1 MASPT
6 DNNEGFFSDVR
17 KVGYLRKPKSMHKRF
32 FVLRAASESGPARL
46 EYYENEKKWRHKS
59 GAPKRSI
66 PLESCFNINKRADSK
81 NKHLVALYT
90 KDEHFAIA
98 ADSEPEQESWY
109 QALLQ
114 LHNRAKGHHH
124 LHHHHHHHHSDV
136 TFGGSSAGL
145 GEAGEDGYG
154 EVAPGPAFK
163 EVWQVILKPK
173 GLGQTK
179 NLIGIYRL
187 CLTNKT
193 ISFVK
198 LNSDAA
204 AVVLQ
209 LLNIRRCGHSENFFF
224 IEVGR
229 SAVTGPGEFWMQV
242 DDSVVAQNMH
252 ETILEAMRAMSEE
265 FRPRSKS
272 QSSSNCSNPISV
284 PLRSR
289 HHVNNPPPSQV
300 GLSRR
305 SRTESVTATSPAGGG
320 GGGTGGKPSSFR
332 VRASSDGEGTM
343 SRPAS
348 VDGSP
353 VSPSANRTHS
363 HRHRG
368 SSRLHPPL
376 NHSRSIPMPSSRCS
390 PSATS
395 PVSLSSSSTSGHGS
409 TSDCLFPRRSSASVS
424 GSPSDGGFIS
434 SDEYG
439 SSPCDF
445 RSSFRSVT
453 PDSLGHTPPARGDEE
468 LNYIC
473 MGGKATPSCCSLA
486 APNGHF
492 IPRTCHPQQQPRYSS
507 MPRGGSEEVADL
519 EKAFRKRTHSAGT
532 SPTISHQKTPSQSS
546 VASIEEY
553 TEMLPSYPCGSSRL
567 PSYRHSAFVPTHS
580 YPEECLEM
588 HHLDS
593 GHHRTNSA
601 PHMDDGYMPMSPG
614 VAPVPSG
621 EGPPKGGDYMP
632 MSPKSVS
639 APQQII
645 NPGRGGRHPP
655 ATVDSNGYMMMSPSS
670 SYSPDSGSTGYG
682 KIWTNGAGHHPKLSV
697 ESNEGKLPCGGSDYI
712 NMSPASGSTTS
723 TPPDC
728 YFGGAGQPGIE
739 EAAATAHHKPIYS
752 YFSLPRSFKHVHR
765 RGGSGPAVVGEE
777 GSPQPRIALGSG
789 RLLCAA
795 EDSSSST
802 SSDSLGGV
810 GGGTEGGPPLQAQ
823 PPRKVDTAVQ
833 TNKGRLARPTR
844 LSLGGPKASTLPR
857 AREQPPLLLP
867 PEPKSP
873 GEYVNIEFIAGDK
886 PPFPSAA
893 LGLGLPPPGNEGAE
907 EYMNMELGPPRA
919 PCPAAFVAARAAPA
933 ARPGRGAAP
942 GGRDYVTMQLG
953 GAAAAGGSCS
963 DCADSPSPSSPAL
976 LLSYADVRAGR
987 SAAEKPPPAA
997 APTASPELPR
1007 PPAELSVA
1015 PPRSSSLLGGPGA
1028 GSAFTRVSLSPGRN
1042 QSAKPGAGAA
1052 PALENGLN
1060 YIDLDLVKDCSHRR
1074 HHLHPS
1080 AESAALPGGKQPPP
1094 KAPGQPRGSGHA
1106 SDDLS
1111 AYASISFQKREEM

>member
-136 TFGGSSAGL
+136 TFGGSNAGL
-145 GEAGEDGYG
+145 GEAGEDSYG

-320 GGGTGGKPSSFR
+320 GGSTGGKPSSFR
-332 VRASSDGEGTM
+332 PRANSS
-343 SRPAS
+343 
-348 VDGSP
+348 
-353 VSPSANRTHS
+353 
-363 HRHRG
+363 
-368 SSRLHPPL
+368 LHPPL

-473 MGGKATPSCCSLA
+473 MGGKANSSCCSLA

-492 IPRTCHPQQQPRYSS
+492 IPRTCHPQQQPRYPS
-507 MPRGGSEEVADL
+507 MPCCPRGGSEEVADL

-546 VASIEEY
+546 VASIEE
-553 TEMLPSYPCGSSRL
+553 
-567 PSYRHSAFVPTHS
+567 PTLS

-601 PHMDDGYMPMSPG
+601 PHTDDGYMPMSPG

-621 EGPPKGGDYMP
+621 GGPPKGGDYMP

-645 NPGRGGRHPP
+645 NPGRGG
-655 ATVDSNGYMMMSPSS
+655 
-670 SYSPDSGSTGYG
+670 
-682 KIWTNGAGHHPKLSV
+682 
-697 ESNEGKLPCGGSDYI
+697 
-712 NMSPASGSTTS
+712 
-723 TPPDC
+723 
-728 YFGGAGQPGIE
+728 
-739 EAAATAHHKPIYS
+739 
-752 YFSLPRSFKHVHR
+752 
-765 RGGSGPAVVGEE
+765 
-777 GSPQPRIALGSG
+777 
-789 RLLCAA
+789 
-795 EDSSSST
+795 
-802 SSDSLGGV
+802 
-810 GGGTEGGPPLQAQ
+810 
-823 PPRKVDTAVQ
+823 
-833 TNKGRLARPTR
+833 
-844 LSLGGPKASTLPR
+844 
-857 AREQPPLLLP
+857 
-867 PEPKSP
+867 
-873 GEYVNIEFIAGDK
+873 
-886 PPFPSAA
+886 
-893 LGLGLPPPGNEGAE
+893 
-907 EYMNMELGPPRA
+907 
-919 PCPAAFVAARAAPA
+919 
-933 ARPGRGAAP
+933 
-942 GGRDYVTMQLG
+942 
-953 GAAAAGGSCS
+953 
-963 DCADSPSPSSPAL
+963 
-976 LLSYADVRAGR
+976 
-987 SAAEKPPPAA
+987 
-997 APTASPELPR
+997 
-1007 PPAELSVA
+1007 
-1015 PPRSSSLLGGPGA
+1015 
-1028 GSAFTRVSLSPGRN
+1028 
-1042 QSAKPGAGAA
+1042 
-1052 PALENGLN
+1052 
-1060 YIDLDLVKDCSHRR
+1060 
-1074 HHLHPS
+1074 
-1080 AESAALPGGKQPPP
+1080 
-1094 KAPGQPRGSGHA
+1094 
-1106 SDDLS
+1106 
-1111 AYASISFQKREEM
+1111 

>member
-6 DNNEGFFSDVR
+6 TDHDCFSDVK

-32 FVLRAASESGPARL
+32 FVLRTASVSGPARL

-66 PLESCFNINKRADSK
+66 ALESCFNINKRADSK
-81 NKHLVALYT
+81 NKYLVALYT
-90 KDEHFAIA
+90 KDEYFAIA
-98 ADSEPEQESWY
+98 ADSEPEQDLWY
-109 QALLQ
+109 QALVE
-114 LHNRAKGHHH
+114 LHNRGKIHDSA
-124 LHHHHHHHHSDV
+124 
-136 TFGGSSAGL
+136 GGSGF
-145 GEAGEDGYG
+145 GEDTYG
-154 EVAPGPAFK
+154 ESRPGPAFK

-209 LLNIRRCGHSENFFF
+209 LMNIRRCGHSENFFF

-252 ETILEAMRAMSEE
+252 ETILEAMKAMSEE

-284 PLRSR
+284 PLRR
-289 HHVNNPPPSQV
+289 HHHNNPPPSQV

-305 SRTESVTATSPAGGG
+305 SRTESITATSPAGP
-320 GGGTGGKPSSFR
+320 GKHGNSFR

-353 VSPSANRTHS
+353 VSPSTTRTHS

-409 TSDCLFPRRSSASVS
+409 TSDCLYPRRSSASVS

-445 RSSFRSVT
+445 RNSFRSVT
-453 PDSLGHTPPARGDEE
+453 PDSLGHTPPAREEE
-468 LNYIC
+468 LNNYIS
-473 MGGKATPSCCSLA
+473 MVKPNLL
-486 APNGHF
+486 PNGHHNRSHQRCT
-492 IPRTCHPQQQPRYSS
+492 PSKV
-507 MPRGGSEEVADL
+507 EEAEL
-519 EKAFRKRTHSAGT
+519 EKGFRKRTHSSGT
-532 SPTISHQKTPSQSS
+532 SSPTISHQKTPSQSS
-546 VASIEEY
+546 TASLEEY
-553 TEMLPSYPCGSSRL
+553 TEMMPTYQCRL
-567 PSYRHSAFVPTHS
+567 YRHSAFVPTHS
-580 YPEECLEM
+580 YPEECLDLHIEG
-588 HHLDS
+588 S
-593 GHHRTNSA
+593 RTN
-601 PHMDDGYMPMSPG
+601 HTDDGYMPMSPG
-614 VAPVPSG
+614 VAPVPA
-621 EGPPKGGDYMP
+621 KTDDYMP

-645 NPGRGGRHPP
+645 NPRQHPR
-655 ATVDSNGYMMMSPSS
+655 VDSNGYMMMSPSGS
-670 SYSPDSGSTGYG
+670 CSPDNTNYG
-682 KIWTNGAGHHPKLSV
+682 KIWTNGANPKLSV
-697 ESNEGKLPCGGSDYI
+697 ESNEGKVSCGDYI

-728 YFGGAGQPGIE
+728 YFNPVE
-739 EAAATAHHKPIYS
+739 EPPKPLYS
-752 YFSLPRSFKHVHR
+752 YFSLPRSFKHAHR
-765 RGGSGPAVVGEE
+765 KAAES
-777 GSPQPRIALGSG
+777 QLRISVSSG
-789 RLLCAA
+789 RLVYG

-802 SSDSLGGV
+802 SSDSLGGQEN
-810 GGGTEGGPPLQAQ
+810 GQQAVKPKKADEYAQ
-823 PPRKVDTAVQ
+823 A
-833 TNKGRLARPTR
+833 KGRLARPTR
-844 LSLGGPKASTLPR
+844 LSLDNNNKASTLPR
-857 AREQPPLLLP
+857 TREHPFP

-873 GEYVNIEFIAGDK
+873 GEYVNIEFNDKSFSASLASLFSPVCAGSS
-886 PPFPSAA
+886 PARPEQNSS
-893 LGLGLPPPGNEGAE
+893 
-907 EYMNMELGPPRA
+907 EYMNMDLGAHGSKPSYPSKPTA
-919 PCPAAFVAARAAPA
+919 DSTGCAA
-933 ARPGRGAAP
+933 
-942 GGRDYVTMQLG
+942 DYAVT
-953 GAAAAGGSCS
+953 AAAA
-963 DCADSPSPSSPAL
+963 
-976 LLSYADVRAGR
+976 
-987 SAAEKPPPAA
+987 AAVPAA
-997 APTASPELPR
+997 AACRASRGQQSCDYVSMQLSAPSAGCAEAPMLSYTEMGTGAAKTPTQSLSPHPEM
-1007 PPAELSVA
+1007 PPLSSVSSA
-1015 PPRSSSLLGGPGA
+1015 ACSSLMSQMSGT
-1028 GSAFTRVSLSPGRN
+1028 SAFTRVNSSPNRIQGAKVIRADPQGRRRHSSETFSSTPAASGGVALLCGDDVKRHSSASFENVWLKQGESYVCLREEQQPGVSSLN
-1042 QSAKPGAGAA
+1042 SATPF
-1052 PALENGLN
+1052 ENGLN
-1060 YIDLDLVKDCSHRR
+1060 YIDLDLVKDFNNQEWTS
-1074 HHLHPS
+1074 L
-1080 AESAALPGGKQPPP
+1080 QP
-1094 KAPGQPRGSGHA
+1094 KSSNQPCGSTSG
-1106 SDDLS
+1106 DDLS
-1111 AYASISFQKREEM
+1111 AYASISFQKPDEIRT